1 MSFARRL
8 LRLRSDVHDARSPS
22 PVSEPYRSPSP
33 ASHPYESRSPGGPTG
48 TQFGRGETAPFHPA
62 EAPTKEA

>member
-1 MSFARRL
+1 MSFLRRL

-33 ASHPYESRSPGGPTG
+33 VSEPYESRSPGGPTG
-48 TQFGRGETAPFHPA
+48 SQFGRGETAPFDPA
-62 EAPTKEA
+62 DAPTKEA